1 MSRDWGGSVRFC
13 FFFFKKK
20 NNFGDGGTEGP
31 TLRRLSF
38 FINGFPYDSSS

>member
-1 MSRDWGGSVRFC
+1 MSRDWGGLSGF
-13 FFFFKKK
+13 FFFFKK
-20 NNFGDGGTEGP
+20 NNCGDGGTEGP